1 MLLTVHLKMVN
12 MVSFKLCISY
22 DNKNPY
28 YLQFWAPLKKPTYLG
43 ARHFNLDTYVL
54 RMESLK
60 SHMRLEVLGLWNHIH
75 SLSLGPAE
83 LHTAPRPEGLQKFQF
98 QP

>member
-12 MVSFKLCISY
+12 MISFKLCISY
-22 DNKNPY
+22 DNKNPN
-28 YLQFWAPLKKPTYLG
+28 LQFWAPLKKPTYLG
-43 ARHFNLDTYVL
+43 ARHFNLDTSVL
-54 RMESLK
+54 RMERLK